1 MSDLIYVG
9 FVVAGAITL
18 VIEAYRNFNAPNA
31 RHPFELH
38 PILKDVEVRNL
49 CTTGEIVAG
58 FAFYSA
64 FYLIAYSVVLSSAE
78 VYGLLSQ
85 ANSALGEIGATDG
98 GSSITEPDVNKVL
111 QLSSGDYNKPII
123 VSALIIS
130 SLSIGAVKPIETT
143 MRSLAHRLAG
153 VPRGIY
159 RVIEHLRDAD
169 YAVLMAEHPKPLME
183 SFEEHAKDGEHPE
196 WREQITD
203 SLTAIDCL
211 LVATDSKNRLLY
223 FPLYSLER
231 LRGLS
236 EKIASDIADLQ
247 NSIEKLSDEDPST
260 LHVKYAELASKAIMC
275 RSNIMAFFAVLYIR
289 NDHAVFSSRS
299 QRARNGDPIAGLK
312 EEIEAA
318 EKDEQNSFGLSIL
331 IAFVIAFL
339 ATFALYYKWHYWLGI
354 DMPTI
359 FQSAAYAQNIGPDV
373 LTGCQKIFSTE
384 CDPIVYTWRSSQ
396 IRTILA
402 TVAWDQLQT
411 LLLTVFSVL
420 FVVLGREVR
429 IEQQSWRSNWKF
441 TQFPFLK
448 LLSMSLLSGI
458 AAVFLTA
465 LVQLT
470 RLWWDANFELTRSQ
484 IIGLFQDNGRFF
496 ALQAISGII
505 LAMASL
511 VLMDK
516 HNDRPGR
523 FTLIIAVVAGAIYL
537 LYQWALVFLSY
548 GYIPGPSHAYFPT
561 TFRDALIFSIL
572 PVCFLLIFALL
583 LEVGEDKE
591 EEKNTPGPKNAQK
604 AGG

>member
-9 FVVAGAITL
+9 LVVAGAMTL

-58 FAFYSA
+58 FAFYA
-64 FYLIAYSVVLSSAE
+64 ALYLIAYSVVLSSAE

-98 GSSITEPDVNKVL
+98 GSSITEADINKVL

-159 RVIEHLRDAD
+159 RVIEHLRDAN
-169 YAVLMAEHPKPLME
+169 YAVLMAEHPKPLVE
-183 SFEEHAKDGEHPE
+183 SFEEHAGDKMPE
-196 WREQITD
+196 WREQIVD

-223 FPLYSLER
+223 FPLYNLER

-236 EKIASDIADLQ
+236 EKIANDIADLQ
-247 NSIEKLSDEDPST
+247 DSIEKLSNEDPST
-260 LHVKYAELASKAIMC
+260 LHVKYAELAGKAIMC

-299 QRARNGDPIAGLK
+299 QRARKGDPIAGLK

-331 IAFVIAFL
+331 TAFVLAFL
-339 ATFALYYKWHYWLGI
+339 VTFALYYKWHYWQGI
-354 DMPTI
+354 DTPAI
-359 FQSAAYAQNIGPDV
+359 FQPAAYAQNVNADV
-373 LTGCQKIFSTE
+373 LTSCQKAFSTE
-384 CDPIVYTWRSSQ
+384 CDPIVYAWRSTQ

-402 TVAWDQLQT
+402 TVTWDQLQT

-420 FVVLGREVR
+420 FVILGREVR

-448 LLSMSLLSGI
+448 LLSMSLLSGV

-465 LVQLT
+465 LVQLA
-470 RLWWDANFELTRSQ
+470 RLWWDANFELTQSQ
-484 IIGLFQDNGRFF
+484 IIILFQDNGRFF

-505 LAMASL
+505 LAMAAL

-516 HNDRPGR
+516 HSERPGR
-523 FTLIIAVVAGAIYL
+523 STMIIAAVAGAIYL

-548 GYIPGPSHAYFPT
+548 GFTPGPSQAYFSW

-572 PVCFLLIFALL
+572 PVSFLLIFAFL
-583 LEVGEDKE
+583 LEVGEDKAE
-591 EEKNTPGPKNAQK
+591 GDTSKDQS
-604 AGG
+604 